1 MRAIFLLGSLNSMA
15 AGQLRSLNGNVIY
28 YFSTHEVSLPGSRI
42 SCYRL
47 PNPQSDAL
55 KESAIVEC
63 CIERNILSVASLG
76 DDAALMRRALRLSEL
91 RIEARSY
98 LNAIDFLQKSL
109 LTEKKTIRSVIF
121 VSHYLC
127 CEDATSALQM
137 NMNISWRPVL
147 HSRFFSLFPGL
158 NYIVTFIHVLET
170 QLFRWNREHLK

>member
-15 AGQLRSLNGNVIY
+15 ARQLLGLNSDIIY

-47 PNPQSDAL
+47 PNPQVDAL
-55 KESAIVEC
+55 KESTIVEC

-98 LNAIDFLQKSL
+98 LNAIAFLQKGL
-109 LTEKKTIRSVIF
+109 LTEKKTIQSVIF

-127 CEDATSALQM
+127 SEDVTSALQM
-137 NMNISWRPVL
+137 NISWCPAL

-158 NYIVTFIHVLET
+158 NYIFSFIHILET
-170 QLFRWNREHLK
+170 QLFRWNRVGLK